1 MTKSYAL
8 SRLVVWWVMRK
19 PKRKMKLAKELM
31 QEAAQMLQHPELE
44 DWWPSR
50 VSELHAKVEQLHK
63 EIEAEMDRIEEM
75 FGID

>member
-1 MTKSYAL
+1 M
-8 SRLVVWWVMRK
+8 
-19 PKRKMKLAKELM
+19 
-31 QEAAQMLQHPELE
+31 
-44 DWWPSR
+44 R